1 MTTRPSALAAAAAA
15 GVAVG
20 FALSAL
26 WRRRKRG
33 AEQVNEST
41 IRLMTR
47 VAIESGAVN
56 LSQGFPNE
64 PPPREM
70 ACAAAGALLC
80 GASVASAAAAAAAL
94 EATGPRA
101 EETDELNQ
109 YSFPYGAPELRRA
122 VTKYYAQRF
131 PGAFAYDAD
140 ENITIV
146 AGATEGFAACIR
158 ALAEPGD
165 AVAFFE
171 PCHELYPSQLALFGM
186 RPRAVTLTATPRGW
200 MFDAAELEAAL
211 QKARLFLFNDPHNPT
226 GHRFSPA
233 ERRLIVKLCRKHGVL
248 IVTDE
253 IYEWILYDD
262 GGVHE
267 PLAVLDPENVVVV
280 SSISKTARATG
291 WRIGWV
297 VASALRTQRI
307 RAVHDQLVACVAT
320 PLQIGVA
327 RLLELPTERFADLRE
342 EYREKRDVLGAALRA
357 AGFDLG
363 PAPRGAYYWFV
374 GYKGVPQLRDLDP
387 LAAAMIM
394 TREYGVACVPGDNF
408 YVSAR
413 RTDAAHGQRYLRFA
427 FCRSLGV
434 LRAAGERLAAMQNEV
449 FAKQLQQQEDL
460 SSAHQLASTDDR
472 LYNPRT
478 IVENSV

>member
-1 MTTRPSALAAAAAA
+1 MATRPSAVAAAAAA

-26 WRRRKRG
+26 WRRKKRG

-80 GASVASAAAAAAAL
+80 GASAASAAAAAAEL

-101 EETDELNQ
+101 EETDALNQ

-122 VTKYYAQRF
+122 VAKYYARRF

-140 ENITIV
+140 ENITVV

-165 AVAFFE
+165 TIAFFE

-186 RPRAVTLTATPRGW
+186 RPRAVTLTAHETDW
-200 MFDAAELEAAL
+200 AFDAAELEAAL
-211 QKARLFLFNDPHNPT
+211 RSSTLFLFNDPHNPT

-248 IVTDE
+248 IITDE
-253 IYEWILYDD
+253 IYEWILYGSVID
-262 GGVHE
+262 VHE
-267 PLAVLDPENVVVV
+267 PLAVLDPENVVIV

-297 VASALRTQRI
+297 VASASRTAKI

-327 RLLELPTERFADLRE
+327 RLLELPPAERFAHLRE
-342 EYREKRDVLGAALRA
+342 EYREKRNELGAALLA

-374 GYKGVPQLRDLDP
+374 GYRGVPSLAGLDP
-387 LAAAMIM
+387 LSAAMKL

-408 YVSAR
+408 YVSER
-413 RTDAAHGQRYLRFA
+413 RSDAAHGQRYLRFA
-427 FCRSLGV
+427 FCRSLDV
-434 LRAAGERLAAMQNEV
+434 LRAAGERLAAMGW
-449 FAKQLQQQEDL
+449 
-460 SSAHQLASTDDR
+460 
-472 LYNPRT
+472 NPH
-478 IVENSV
+478 

>member
-1 MTTRPSALAAAAAA
+1 MATRAAGPAALTAAAAA

-26 WRRRKRG
+26 WRRKKRG
-33 AEQVNEST
+33 AEQVSEST

-80 GASVASAAAAAAAL
+80 GASAESASAAAAVL
-94 EATGPRA
+94 EAEGPQA
-101 EETDELNQ
+101 EDTDALNQ
-109 YSFPYGAPELRRA
+109 YSFPYGAPELRSA
-122 VTKYYAQRF
+122 VAKYYAQRF

-158 ALAEPGD
+158 ALAAPGD
-165 AVAFFE
+165 TIAFFE

-186 RPRAVTLTATPRGW
+186 RPHAVTLTAHETDW
-200 MFDAAELEAAL
+200 AFDASELEAAL
-211 QKARLFLFNDPHNPT
+211 RKATLFLFNDPHNPT

-253 IYEWILYDD
+253 IYEWILYGSEID
-262 GGVHE
+262 VHE
-267 PLAVLDPENVVVV
+267 PLAMIDPENVVIV

-297 VASALRTQRI
+297 VASTSRTQRI

-327 RLLELPTERFADLRE
+327 RLLELPPAERFADLRE
-342 EYREKRDVLGAALRA
+342 EYREKRDELGAALLA

-374 GYKGVPQLRDLDP
+374 GYRGVPSLAGLDP
-387 LAAAMIM
+387 LSAAMKL

-408 YVSAR
+408 YVSER
-413 RTDAAHGQRYLRFA
+413 RSDAAHGQRYLRFA
-427 FCRSLGV
+427 FCRSLVV
-434 LRAAGERLAAMQNEV
+434 LRAAGERLAAMNNW
-449 FAKQLQQQEDL
+449 
-460 SSAHQLASTDDR
+460 R
-472 LYNPRT
+472 
-478 IVENSV
+478 

>member
-1 MTTRPSALAAAAAA
+1 
-15 GVAVG
+15 
-20 FALSAL
+20 
-26 WRRRKRG
+26 
-33 AEQVNEST
+33 
-41 IRLMTR
+41 MTR

-80 GASVASAAAAAAAL
+80 GASAASAAAAAAAL
-94 EATGPRA
+94 EIAGPQA
-101 EETDELNQ
+101 EETDALNQ

-122 VTKYYAQRF
+122 VAKYYAQRF

-140 ENITIV
+140 ENITVV

-165 AVAFFE
+165 TVAFFE

-186 RPRAVTLTATPRGW
+186 RPRAVTLTAHETDW
-200 MFDAAELEAAL
+200 AFDAAELEAAL
-211 QKARLFLFNDPHNPT
+211 RGATLFLFNDPHNPT

-233 ERRLIVKLCRKHGVL
+233 ERRLIVKLCRKHDVL

-262 GGVHE
+262 GGLHE

-297 VASALRTQRI
+297 VASASRTQRI

-327 RLLELPTERFADLRE
+327 RLLEMDKARFADLRE
-342 EYREKRDVLGAALRA
+342 EYWAKRDVLGAALRV

-387 LAAAMIM
+387 LEAAIKM

-413 RTDAAHGQRYLRFA
+413 RADPSHGQRYLRFA

-434 LRAAGERLAAMQNEV
+434 LQAAGERLAAMGW
-449 FAKQLQQQEDL
+449 
-460 SSAHQLASTDDR
+460 
-472 LYNPRT
+472 NPH
-478 IVENSV
+478 

>member
-1 MTTRPSALAAAAAA
+1 MATRPSALAAAAAA

-20 FALSAL
+20 VALSAL
-26 WRRRKRG
+26 WRRKKRG
-33 AEQVNEST
+33 ADQVHEST

-47 VAIESGAVN
+47 VAIESDAVN

-80 GASVASAAAAAAAL
+80 GASTASAAAAAAEL

-101 EETDELNQ
+101 EETDALNQ

-122 VTKYYAQRF
+122 VAKYYAQRF
-131 PGAFAYDAD
+131 PEAFAYDAG
-140 ENITIV
+140 ENVTIV

-165 AVAFFE
+165 TVAFFE

-186 RPRAVTLTATPRGW
+186 RPLAVTLTAGGRGGW
-200 MFDAAELEAAL
+200 TFETAELEAAL
-211 QKARLFLFNDPHNPT
+211 RKATLFLFNDPHNPT

-233 ERRLIVKLCRKHGVL
+233 ERRLIVDLCRKHGVV

-253 IYEWILYDD
+253 IYEWILY
-262 GGVHE
+262 GGGGLHE

-297 VASALRTQRI
+297 VASASRTQRI

-327 RLLELPTERFADLRE
+327 RLLAMDGARFADLRE
-342 EYREKRDVLGAALRA
+342 EYRVKRDTLGAALQA

-363 PAPRGAYYWFV
+363 PTPRGAYYYFV
-374 GYKGVPQLRDLDP
+374 GYRGVPSLAALDP
-387 LAAAMIM
+387 LSAAMKM
-394 TREYGVACVPGDNF
+394 TREVGVACVPGDNF
-408 YVSAR
+408 YVSPR
-413 RTDAAHGQRYLRFA
+413 RADAAHGQRYLRFA

-434 LRAAGERLAAMQNEV
+434 LRAAGERLAAMGW
-449 FAKQLQQQEDL
+449 
-460 SSAHQLASTDDR
+460 
-472 LYNPRT
+472 NPPA
-478 IVENSV
+478 V

>member
-1 MTTRPSALAAAAAA
+1 MATRPAALAAAA

-20 FALSAL
+20 VVVGAALSAL
-26 WRRRKRG
+26 WRRRKRA

-80 GASVASAAAAAAAL
+80 GASADSAAAAAATL

-101 EETDELNQ
+101 EETDALNQ

-122 VTKYYAQRF
+122 VAKYYAQRF

-165 AVAFFE
+165 VIAFFE

-186 RPRAVTLTATPRGW
+186 LPRAVTLTAHETDW
-200 MFDAAELEAAL
+200 SFDAAELEAAL
-211 QKARLFLFNDPHNPT
+211 RGARLFLFNDPHNPT
-226 GHRFSPA
+226 GHRFSSA

-253 IYEWILYDD
+253 IYEWILYGSDID
-262 GGVHE
+262 VHE
-267 PLAVLDPENVVVV
+267 PLAVLDPENVVIV

-297 VASALRTQRI
+297 VASAPRTQRI

-327 RLLELPTERFADLRE
+327 RLLEMDKARFADLRG
-342 EYREKRDVLGAALRA
+342 EYQTKRDVLGAALSK

-363 PAPRGAYYWFV
+363 PEPKGAYYWFV
-374 GYKGVPQLRDLDP
+374 GYKGVPQLQSLDP

-434 LRAAGERLAAMQNEV
+434 LQAAGERLAAM
-449 FAKQLQQQEDL
+449 
-460 SSAHQLASTDDR
+460 
-472 LYNPRT
+472 
-478 IVENSV
+478 SV

>member
-1 MTTRPSALAAAAAA
+1 MATRAAGPAALAAAAAA

-20 FALSAL
+20 VALSAL
-26 WRRRKRG
+26 WRRKKS
-33 AEQVNEST
+33 ATDQVHEST

-47 VAIESGAVN
+47 VAIKSGAVN

-80 GASVASAAAAAAAL
+80 GASAASAAAAAAEL

-101 EETDELNQ
+101 EETDALNQ

-122 VTKYYAQRF
+122 VAKYYAQRF
-131 PGAFAYDAD
+131 PGAFAYDAA

-146 AGATEGFAACIR
+146 AGATEGFAATIR

-165 AVAFFE
+165 VVSFFE

-186 RPRAVTLTATPRGW
+186 RPHAVTLTATPQGW
-200 MFDAAELEAAL
+200 TFDASELEAAL
-211 QKARLFLFNDPHNPT
+211 RKTTLFLFNDPHNPT
-226 GHRFSPA
+226 GHRFSFA
-233 ERRLIVKLCRKHGVL
+233 ERRLIVDLCRKHGVL

-253 IYEWILYDD
+253 IYEWILYGSDID
-262 GGVHE
+262 VHE
-267 PLAVLDPENVVVV
+267 PLAVLDPENVVIV

-297 VASALRTQRI
+297 VASAPRTAKI

-327 RLLELPTERFADLRE
+327 RLLELPPAERFADLRE
-342 EYREKRDVLGAALRA
+342 EYREKRDELGAALLA

-374 GYKGVPQLRDLDP
+374 GYRGVPSLAGLDP
-387 LAAAMIM
+387 LSAAMTM

-408 YVSAR
+408 YVSER
-413 RTDAAHGQRYLRFA
+413 RSDAAHGQRYLRFA
-427 FCRSLGV
+427 FCRSLDV
-434 LRAAGERLAAMQNEV
+434 LQAAGERLAAMGW
-449 FAKQLQQQEDL
+449 
-460 SSAHQLASTDDR
+460 
-472 LYNPRT
+472 NPH
-478 IVENSV
+478 

>member
-1 MTTRPSALAAAAAA
+1 
-15 GVAVG
+15 
-20 FALSAL
+20 
-26 WRRRKRG
+26 
-33 AEQVNEST
+33 
-41 IRLMTR
+41 MTR
-47 VAIESGAVN
+47 VAIKSGAVN

-80 GASVASAAAAAAAL
+80 GASAASAAAAAAEL

-101 EETDELNQ
+101 EETDALNQ

-122 VTKYYAQRF
+122 VAKYYAQRF
-131 PGAFAYDAD
+131 PGAFAYDAA

-146 AGATEGFAACIR
+146 AGATEGFAATIR

-165 AVAFFE
+165 VVSFFE

-186 RPRAVTLTATPRGW
+186 RPHAVTLTATPQGW
-200 MFDAAELEAAL
+200 TFDASELEAAL
-211 QKARLFLFNDPHNPT
+211 RKTTLFLFNDPHNPT
-226 GHRFSPA
+226 GHRFSFA
-233 ERRLIVKLCRKHGVL
+233 ERRLIVDLCRKHGVL

-253 IYEWILYDD
+253 IYEWILYGSDID
-262 GGVHE
+262 VHE
-267 PLAVLDPENVVVV
+267 PLAVLDPENVVIV

-297 VASALRTQRI
+297 VASAPRTAKI

-327 RLLELPTERFADLRE
+327 RLLELPPAERFADLRE
-342 EYREKRDVLGAALRA
+342 EYREKRDELGAALLA

-374 GYKGVPQLRDLDP
+374 GYRGVPSLAGLDP
-387 LAAAMIM
+387 LAAAMKL

-413 RTDAAHGQRYLRFA
+413 RSDAAHGQRYLRFA
-427 FCRSLGV
+427 FCRSVGV
-434 LRAAGERLAAMQNEV
+434 LRDAARRLSAMEW
-449 FAKQLQQQEDL
+449 
-460 SSAHQLASTDDR
+460 
-472 LYNPRT
+472 NPPA
-478 IVENSV
+478 VYSL

>member
-20 FALSAL
+20 VALSAL
-26 WRRRKRG
+26 WRRKKRG
-33 AEQVNEST
+33 AEQVQEST

-80 GASVASAAAAAAAL
+80 GASAASAANAAAEL

-101 EETDELNQ
+101 EETDALNQ
-109 YSFPYGAPELRRA
+109 YSFPYGAPQLRHA

-158 ALAEPGD
+158 ALAAPGD
-165 AVAFFE
+165 VVAFFE

-186 RPRAVTLTATPRGW
+186 RPHAVTLTATPQGW
-200 MFDAAELEAAL
+200 AFDAAELEAAL
-211 QKARLFLFNDPHNPT
+211 RGATLFLFNDPHNPT

-253 IYEWILYDD
+253 IYEWILYGSDID
-262 GGVHE
+262 VHE

-327 RLLELPTERFADLRE
+327 RLLELPPAERFADLRE
-342 EYREKRDVLGAALRA
+342 EYREKRDELGAALLA

-374 GYKGVPQLRDLDP
+374 GFRGVPSLAGLDP
-387 LAAAMIM
+387 LSAAMKM
-394 TREYGVACVPGDNF
+394 TREHGVACVPGDNF
-408 YVSAR
+408 YVSER
-413 RTDAAHGQRYLRFA
+413 RSDAAHGQRYLRFA

-434 LRAAGERLAAMQNEV
+434 LRAAGERLATMGWNPPAM
-449 FAKQLQQQEDL
+449 
-460 SSAHQLASTDDR
+460 
-472 LYNPRT
+472 
-478 IVENSV
+478 

>member
-1 MTTRPSALAAAAAA
+1 MATRPSALAAAAAA

-20 FALSAL
+20 LALSAL
-26 WRRRKRG
+26 WRRKKRG

-80 GASVASAAAAAAAL
+80 GSSAASAAAAAAAL
-94 EATGPRA
+94 EAAGPQA
-101 EETDELNQ
+101 EETDALNQ

-122 VTKYYAQRF
+122 VAKYYARRF

-158 ALAEPGD
+158 ALAEPD
-165 AVAFFE
+165 DVIAFFE

-186 RPRAVTLTATPRGW
+186 RPHAVTLTATQQGW
-200 MFDAAELEAAL
+200 TFDAGELETAL
-211 QKARLFLFNDPHNPT
+211 RGATLFLFNDPHNPT

-233 ERRLIVKLCRKHGVL
+233 ERRLIVDLCRKHGVL

-253 IYEWILYDD
+253 IYEFILYDE
-262 GGVHE
+262 GVHE
-267 PLAVLDPENVVVV
+267 PLAVLDPENVVIV

-297 VASALRTQRI
+297 VASASRTQRI

-327 RLLELPTERFADLRE
+327 RLLELPVERFADLRE
-342 EYREKRDVLGAALRA
+342 EYRAKRDVLGAALSK

-363 PAPRGAYYWFV
+363 PEPKGAYYWFV
-374 GYKGVPQLRDLDP
+374 GYRGVPSLAALDP
-387 LAAAMIM
+387 LSAAMVM

-413 RTDAAHGQRYLRFA
+413 RGDAVHGQRYLRFA

-434 LRAAGERLAAMQNEV
+434 LRAAGERLAAMGW
-449 FAKQLQQQEDL
+449 
-460 SSAHQLASTDDR
+460 
-472 LYNPRT
+472 NPPA
-478 IVENSV
+478 V

>member
-20 FALSAL
+20 LALSAL
-26 WRRRKRG
+26 WRQKKRG

-80 GASVASAAAAAAAL
+80 GASAASAAAAAAAL

-101 EETDELNQ
+101 EETDALNQ

-165 AVAFFE
+165 TIAFFE

-186 RPRAVTLTATPRGW
+186 RSRAVTLTAHESDW
-200 MFDAAELEAAL
+200 AFDAGELEAAL
-211 QKARLFLFNDPHNPT
+211 RKATLFLFNDPHNPT

-233 ERRLIVKLCRKHGVL
+233 ERRLIVKLCAKHDVL

-253 IYEWILYDD
+253 IYEWILYGSDID
-262 GGVHE
+262 VHE

-297 VASALRTQRI
+297 VASASRTQRI

-327 RLLELPTERFADLRE
+327 RLLELPERFADLRE

-363 PAPRGAYYWFV
+363 PTPHGAYYWFV
-374 GYKGVPQLRDLDP
+374 GYHGVPSLAALDP
-387 LAAAMIM
+387 LAAAMKM

-413 RTDAAHGQRYLRFA
+413 RSDAAHGQRYLRFA

-434 LRAAGERLAAMQNEV
+434 LRAAGERLAAM
-449 FAKQLQQQEDL
+449 
-460 SSAHQLASTDDR
+460 
-472 LYNPRT
+472 
-478 IVENSV
+478 SV

>member
-1 MTTRPSALAAAAAA
+1 
-15 GVAVG
+15 
-20 FALSAL
+20 
-26 WRRRKRG
+26 
-33 AEQVNEST
+33 
-41 IRLMTR
+41 MTR
-47 VAIESGAVN
+47 VAIKSGAVN

-80 GASVASAAAAAAAL
+80 GASAASAAAAAAEL

-101 EETDELNQ
+101 EETDALNQ

-122 VTKYYAQRF
+122 VAKYYAQRF
-131 PGAFAYDAD
+131 PGAFAYDAA

-146 AGATEGFAACIR
+146 AGATEGFAATIR

-165 AVAFFE
+165 VVSFFE

-186 RPRAVTLTATPRGW
+186 RPHAVTLTATPQGW
-200 MFDAAELEAAL
+200 TFDASELEAAL
-211 QKARLFLFNDPHNPT
+211 RKTTLFLFNDPHNPT
-226 GHRFSPA
+226 GHRFSFA
-233 ERRLIVKLCRKHGVL
+233 ERRLIVDLCRKHGVL

-253 IYEWILYDD
+253 IYEWILYGSDID
-262 GGVHE
+262 VHE
-267 PLAVLDPENVVVV
+267 PLAVLDPENVVIV

-297 VASALRTQRI
+297 VASAPRTAKI

-327 RLLELPTERFADLRE
+327 RLLELPPAERFADLRE
-342 EYREKRDVLGAALRA
+342 EYREKRDELGAALLA

-387 LAAAMIM
+387 LAAAMKM

-413 RTDAAHGQRYLRFA
+413 RSDAAHGQRYLRFA

-434 LRAAGERLAAMQNEV
+434 LRAAGERLAAMGW
-449 FAKQLQQQEDL
+449 
-460 SSAHQLASTDDR
+460 
-472 LYNPRT
+472 NPHH
-478 IVENSV
+478 

>member
-1 MTTRPSALAAAAAA
+1 MATRAAGPAALAAAAAA

-20 FALSAL
+20 VALSAL
-26 WRRRKRG
+26 WRRKKS
-33 AEQVNEST
+33 ATDQVHEST

-47 VAIESGAVN
+47 VAIKSGAVN

-80 GASVASAAAAAAAL
+80 GASAASVAAAAAEL

-101 EETDELNQ
+101 EETDALNQ

-122 VTKYYAQRF
+122 VAKYYAQRF
-131 PGAFAYDAD
+131 PGAFAYDAA

-146 AGATEGFAACIR
+146 AGATEGFAATIR

-165 AVAFFE
+165 VVSFFE

-186 RPRAVTLTATPRGW
+186 RPHAVTLTATPQGW
-200 MFDAAELEAAL
+200 TFDASELEAAL
-211 QKARLFLFNDPHNPT
+211 RKATLFLFNDPHNPT

-233 ERRLIVKLCRKHGVL
+233 ERRLIVKLCRKHDVL

-253 IYEWILYDD
+253 IYEWILYDPENV
-262 GGVHE
+262 VHE
-267 PLAVLDPENVVVV
+267 PLAVIDPGNVVIV

-297 VASALRTQRI
+297 VASTSRTQRI

-327 RLLELPTERFADLRE
+327 RLLELPVERFADLRE
-342 EYREKRDVLGAALRA
+342 EYRVKRDTLGEALQA

-363 PAPRGAYYWFV
+363 PTPRGAYYYFV
-374 GYKGVPQLRDLDP
+374 GYRGVPSLAGLDP
-387 LAAAMIM
+387 LAAAMKM
-394 TREYGVACVPGDNF
+394 TREVGVACVPGDNF
-408 YVSAR
+408 YVSTR
-413 RTDAAHGQRYLRFA
+413 RSDAAHGQRYLRFA

-434 LRAAGERLAAMQNEV
+434 LRAAGERLAAMGW
-449 FAKQLQQQEDL
+449 
-460 SSAHQLASTDDR
+460 
-472 LYNPRT
+472 NPPA
-478 IVENSV
+478 V

>member
-1 MTTRPSALAAAAAA
+1 
-15 GVAVG
+15 
-20 FALSAL
+20 
-26 WRRRKRG
+26 
-33 AEQVNEST
+33 
-41 IRLMTR
+41 MTR
-47 VAIESGAVN
+47 VAIKSGAVN

-80 GASVASAAAAAAAL
+80 GASAARAAAAAAEL

-101 EETDELNQ
+101 EETDALNQ

-122 VTKYYAQRF
+122 VAKYYAQRF
-131 PGAFAYDAD
+131 PGAFAYDAA

-146 AGATEGFAACIR
+146 AGATEGFAATIR

-165 AVAFFE
+165 VVSFFE

-186 RPRAVTLTATPRGW
+186 RPHAVTLTATPQGW
-200 MFDAAELEAAL
+200 TFDATELEAAL
-211 QKARLFLFNDPHNPT
+211 LKATLFLFNDPHNPT

-253 IYEWILYDD
+253 IYEWILYGSDID
-262 GGVHE
+262 VHE
-267 PLAVLDPENVVVV
+267 PLAALDPENTVIV

-297 VASALRTQRI
+297 VASDSRTQRI

-327 RLLELPTERFADLRE
+327 RLLELPVERFAHLRE
-342 EYREKRDVLGAALRA
+342 EYREKRNELGAALLA

-374 GYKGVPQLRDLDP
+374 GYRGVPSLAALDP
-387 LAAAMIM
+387 LAAAMVM

-413 RTDAAHGQRYLRFA
+413 RADASHGQRYLRFA

-434 LRAAGERLAAMQNEV
+434 LRAAGERLAAMGW
-449 FAKQLQQQEDL
+449 
-460 SSAHQLASTDDR
+460 
-472 LYNPRT
+472 NPPPA
-478 IVENSV
+478 V

>member
-1 MTTRPSALAAAAAA
+1 
-15 GVAVG
+15 
-20 FALSAL
+20 
-26 WRRRKRG
+26 
-33 AEQVNEST
+33 
-41 IRLMTR
+41 MTR
-47 VAIESGAVN
+47 VAIKSGAVN

-80 GASVASAAAAAAAL
+80 GASAASAAAAAAEL

-101 EETDELNQ
+101 EETDALNQ

-122 VTKYYAQRF
+122 VAKYYAQRF
-131 PGAFAYDAD
+131 PGAFAYDAA

-146 AGATEGFAACIR
+146 AGATEGFAATIR

-165 AVAFFE
+165 VVSFFE

-186 RPRAVTLTATPRGW
+186 RPHAVTLTATPQGW
-200 MFDAAELEAAL
+200 TFDASELEAAL
-211 QKARLFLFNDPHNPT
+211 RKTTLFLFNDPHNPT

-233 ERRLIVKLCRKHGVL
+233 ERRLICDLCRKHGVL

-253 IYEWILYDD
+253 IYEWILYGSDID
-262 GGVHE
+262 VHE
-267 PLAVLDPENVVVV
+267 PLTVLDPENVVIV

-297 VASALRTQRI
+297 VASASRTQHI

-327 RLLELPTERFADLRE
+327 RLLELPPAERFADLRE
-342 EYREKRDVLGAALRA
+342 EYREKRDELGAALLA

-374 GYKGVPQLRDLDP
+374 GYRGVPSLAGLDP
-387 LAAAMIM
+387 LDAAMKM

-413 RTDAAHGQRYLRFA
+413 RADALHGQRYLRFA

-434 LRAAGERLAAMQNEV
+434 LQAAAEKLAAMGW
-449 FAKQLQQQEDL
+449 
-460 SSAHQLASTDDR
+460 
-472 LYNPRT
+472 NPR
-478 IVENSV
+478 

>member
-1 MTTRPSALAAAAAA
+1 MATRPSSALAAAAAA

-20 FALSAL
+20 VALATL
-26 WRRRKRG
+26 WRRKKRG
-33 AEQVNEST
+33 ADQVQEST

-80 GASVASAAAAAAAL
+80 GASAESAAAAAAAL
-94 EATGPRA
+94 ETAGPQA
-101 EETDELNQ
+101 EETDALNQ

-131 PGAFAYDAD
+131 PGAFDYDAD
-140 ENITIV
+140 ENVTIV

-158 ALAEPGD
+158 ALAAPGD
-165 AVAFFE
+165 VVSFFE

-186 RPRAVTLTATPRGW
+186 RPHAVTLTATPQGW
-200 MFDAAELEAAL
+200 TFDASELEEAL
-211 QKARLFLFNDPHNPT
+211 RNSTLFLFNDPHNPT

-233 ERRLIVKLCRKHGVL
+233 ERRLICDLCRKHGVL

-253 IYEWILYDD
+253 IYEWILYDERSLS
-262 GGVHE
+262 VHE
-267 PLAVLDPENVVVV
+267 PLAVIDPENVVIV

-297 VASALRTQRI
+297 VASASRTAKI

-327 RLLELPTERFADLRE
+327 RLLEMEKERFTDIWE
-342 EYREKRDVLGAALRA
+342 EYWAKRDVLGAALRA

-363 PAPRGAYYWFV
+363 PTPRGAYYWFV
-374 GYKGVPQLRDLDP
+374 GYKGVPQLRALDP
-387 LAAAMIM
+387 LAAAMKM

-413 RTDAAHGQRYLRFA
+413 RSDAAHGQRYLRFA

-434 LRAAGERLAAMQNEV
+434 LQAAGERLTAM
-449 FAKQLQQQEDL
+449 
-460 SSAHQLASTDDR
+460 
-472 LYNPRT
+472 NPLFRP
-478 IVENSV
+478 SG